1 VLETRGKMSMVSSYK
16 DLSYEREIERVDTF
30 RVDLPHKAPLPHAK
44 HHLKSGHALKF
55 FFRNGADT

>member
-1 VLETRGKMSMVSSYK
+1 MVSSYK